1 MIPPNSSKLEE
12 TLIKDKIYA
21 KSCKYEVKLKVKIKR
36 KKYTTF
42 KAVAGTEHSQ
52 TDYVQ

>member
-21 KSCKYEVKLKVKIKR
+21 KSCKYAKLKVKIKR